1 MTVVQ
6 RRVFYGKVGMAD
18 QLIEQLREGNLIIRQ
33 SGVAIKPR
41 ILSDFLSGRTD
52 RVVTEWEAESF
63 QELEAALTEWLAYPE
78 GPELVK
84 KWFARLTELID
95 YADVE
100 TWQVH

>member
-18 QLIEQLREGNLIIRQ
+18 QLIEQLREGNLMIRQ

-52 RVVTEWEAESF
+52 RVVTDRVV
-63 QELEAALTEWLAYPE
+63 TEWLAYPE

-84 KWFARLTELID
+84 KWFARLT
-95 YADVE
+95 
-100 TWQVH
+100 

>member
-6 RRVFYGKVGMAD
+6 RRVFYGKVGMA
-18 QLIEQLREGNLIIRQ
+18 EQLREGNLMVRK

-52 RVVTEWEAESF
+52 RVVTEW
-63 QELEAALTEWLAYPE
+63 LAYPE
-78 GPELVK
+78 GPELVQ
-84 KWFARLTELID
+84 KWFARLTELIE